1 MKVWASTSAIGL
13 SATYLVTA
21 CSGTP
26 AGDDNTYHPTTAGTS
41 STAGA
46 AATAAG
52 SGNTAGAGT
61 AGTPGGG
68 NGTGGAGPTTA
79 GAGTTGGVGTAGGGG
94 AAGGGTT
101 AGAGGGGDGVEKE
114 VACPANV
121 QGHCSMGAVYP
132 TYPGY
137 TLNLVE
143 DFPVPLDLDK
153 DPVMTWSDG
162 SPADGQTGFRKE
174 QIGFAGGRM
183 TITAEAP
190 AGCAAKTTNAA
201 CIPGRMAFGE
211 AMNPNAQAN
220 VGMMGVW
227 SGELRSKYNNYRYGR
242 YEVKFTAPIANP
254 GQEGT
259 DNMSGNYLATMF
271 VFRTPK
277 NVKWNEIDIE
287 LEPWKHNHIAG
298 NVVNAT
304 GATGYPAGNAF
315 AWDVAGPG
323 NYAITQEHVYAFNWT
338 PTKIEWFVDGTSIK
352 DFAGSA
358 NDPIPTLSA
367 KIMMN
372 LWVFSGTTFGD
383 GVNNKFPFKSS
394 YDYFRFYKLD
404 TETTY
409 PCSPVPTCLPAE
421 DKTKS
426 AQNNPGESPNYG
438 M

>member
-1 MKVWASTSAIGL
+1 MKVWASASAIGL
-13 SATYLVTA
+13 SLTYLVTA

-26 AGDDNTYHPTTAGTS
+26 AQDDNSYHPTTAGAPG
-41 STAGA
+41 TAGS
-46 AATAAG
+46 TGTAG
-52 SGNTAGAGT
+52 SGPATAGNTGT
-61 AGTPGGG
+61 AGSTAG
-68 NGTGGAGPTTA
+68 NGTGGSAPLG
-79 GAGTTGGVGTAGGGG
+79 GAATTGGNATGGNTT
-94 AAGGGTT
+94 GGGTT

-121 QGHCSMGAVYP
+121 QGHCSMGATYP

-162 SPADGQTGFRKE
+162 SPADGQTGFRKD

-190 AGCAAKTTNAA
+190 AGCEAKTTNAA
-201 CIPGRMAFGE
+201 CIPPRMSYGE
-211 AMNPNAQAN
+211 ALSPAAQNTVNA
-220 VGMMGVW
+220 MGVW
-227 SGELRSKYNNYRYGR
+227 SGELRSRYNNYRYGR
-242 YEVKFTAPIANP
+242 YEVKFTGPIANP
-254 GQEGT
+254 GQEAT
-259 DNMSGNYLATMF
+259 DNMSGNYLSTMF

-323 NYAITQEHVYAFNWT
+323 AYAITQEHVYAFNWT

-383 GVNNKFPFKSS
+383 GKNNKFPFKSS

-426 AQNNPGESPNYG
+426 AQNNPSEANYG